1 MNSIVELNYEEL
13 LEVNG
18 GEDCPK
24 CKNAGRNVGRII
36 REVIIDW
43 LGDLFS

>member
-18 GEDCPK
+18 GENCPK

-36 REVIIDW
+36 KVVITDW
-43 LGDLFS
+43 IRDLFS